1 MDDGR
6 TLYVGIGLESIHV
19 EDIVVLPLGA
29 ETPFVFHPIST
40 TSKEGKSGELPGA
53 SKTDSL
59 SSMTYELVGEC
70 YIHGLMNGEAFDL
83 GLKEEEF
90 ILV

>member
-1 MDDGR
+1 MYDGR
-6 TLYVGIGLESIHV
+6 TLHVGIGLRTIHV

-29 ETPFVFHPIST
+29 ETPFIFHPIST
-40 TSKEGKSGELPGA
+40 TSKVGKSGELPRA
-53 SKTDSL
+53 SKTDS
-59 SSMTYELVGEC
+59 SSRMAYELVGDC

-83 GLKEEEF
+83 GLKEEKF